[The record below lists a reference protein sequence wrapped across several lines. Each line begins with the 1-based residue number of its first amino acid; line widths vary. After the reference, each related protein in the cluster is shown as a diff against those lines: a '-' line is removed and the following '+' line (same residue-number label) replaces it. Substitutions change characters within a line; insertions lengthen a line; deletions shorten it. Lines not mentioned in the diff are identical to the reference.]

1 VPTYAEA
8 TLELAAL
15 RRQLGRASDGLPLLI
30 ELLRRDP
37 YHFDALIALG
47 ETLLSLGR
55 KRDAVTAFTRV
66 LRFDPAHAGAL
77 YHEGALLAEQKRYR
91 EAITRWER
99 VVAEAPASEYAKR
112 AKREMRTAAD
122 LARIFGDRNANGRE
136 RRVSGPTHSP
146 TRS

>member
-1 VPTYAEA
+1 
-8 TLELAAL
+8 
-15 RRQLGRASDGLPLLI
+15 LLI

-66 LRFDPAHAGAL
+66 LRFDPSHVGAL
-77 YHEGALLAEQKRYR
+77 YHEGALLVEQKRYR

-99 VVAEAPASEYAKR
+99 VIAHSPASEYAKR

-122 LARIFGDRNANGRE
+122 LARIFGDRATSDKKSARL
-136 RRVSGPTHSP
+136 SGPT
-146 TRS
+146 TTARS